1 MKLGRLVFTV
11 FASGLL
17 TICIIFASAAAV
29 RKKLWSN
36 MCASCHD
43 GKTAPDVES
52 LMLKY
57 QTVDV
62 FAEAVK
68 SKGHRCMNIL
78 KNDEALMKKIG
89 REIGLKETKQ

>member
-1 MKLGRLVFTV
+1 MKMVRLVITV

-17 TICIIFASAAAV
+17 TICIISGSAAAG
-29 RKKLWSN
+29 KKLWSN

-52 LMLKY
+52 LMFKY

-78 KNDEALMKKIG
+78 KNDEELMKKIG